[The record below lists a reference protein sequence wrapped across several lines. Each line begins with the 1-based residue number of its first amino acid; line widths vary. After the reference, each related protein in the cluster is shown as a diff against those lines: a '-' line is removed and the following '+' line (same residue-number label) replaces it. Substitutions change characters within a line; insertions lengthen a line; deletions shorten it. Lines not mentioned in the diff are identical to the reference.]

1 VRSKQ
6 KPIEQEKS
14 TVNTIC
20 YDKFFKNKTEANEIE
35 TGVMKKEARH
45 TYFWDDPQALLR
57 RSRV

>member
-1 VRSKQ
+1 MINFS
-6 KPIEQEKS
+6 
-14 TVNTIC
+14 
-20 YDKFFKNKTEANEIE
+20 KNKTEANEIE